1 MACVD
6 LLVDMGI
13 QVENI
18 WLTDIEGV
26 VYGGRNGL
34 MDPRKERYAKRT
46 EARSLAE
53 VIPDAD
59 IFLGLS
65 APGVLKPEMVAR
77 MAARPL
83 ILALANPTP
92 EILPEEARAA
102 RPDAIIATGRTDY
115 PNQVN
120 NVLCFPFI
128 FRGSLDVGATAINAD
143 IGRASCR
150 ERVCMYV

>member
-6 LLVDMGI
+6 LLVDMGMP
-13 QVENI
+13 VENI

-26 VYGGRNGL
+26 VYEGRNVL

-83 ILALANPTP
+83 ILARS
-92 EILPEEARAA
+92 EEN
-102 RPDAIIATGRTDY
+102 TSEL
-115 PNQVN
+115 Q
-120 NVLCFPFI
+120 
-128 FRGSLDVGATAINAD
+128 SLLRSSYSV
-143 IGRASCR
+143 
-150 ERVCMYV
+150 